1 MVFLWEMFTWA
12 GSATHG
18 FADTL
23 QPGWPRTWAWSVES
37 RPRQRMRDKSSRRPA
52 ASGLREQRG
61 QVLWSSYSK
70 QPASRLRTCPPPCV
84 AEAFCV
90 DPKPPRAGAGS
101 FLTACL
107 VSATHKTLGD
117 HRTSKNLLLNSE
129 KTCNLGK
136 RTGRIHEFWSPLE
149 W

>member
-52 ASGLREQRG
+52 ASRLREQRG
-61 QVLWSSYSK
+61 QVLWSSYSSL
-70 QPASRLRTCPPPCV
+70 QAVCRPALGPVWP
-84 AEAFCV
+84 EAFCM

-101 FLTACL
+101 YLTACL
-107 VSATHKTLGD
+107 GSATHKTLGD
-117 HRTSKNLLLNSE
+117 HRTSKNLSLNSE